1 MGEISTAMSSPAR
14 PTVLVLGAGLAG
26 LAALDAL
33 SRREIPAVIVEA
45 RMRPGGR
52 AFTLRDRFSDG
63 LYVEAGAQYIP
74 GGHHLVLRW
83 ARDLG
88 LTLDPVEAPPRLL
101 HVEGRNYVAGRPSPG
116 PPPFAFTAEERR
128 LGLTGVLQQYLGDA
142 TTEISPHALAHAV
155 PEALRRYDELTMS
168 QYLASRGSS
177 PGLIARFRIG
187 YLNHWGNGIDEYSA
201 LFGLRDLALN
211 DTTEEYV
218 VRGGT
223 DLIPAGIASKWEGK
237 ILYDAP
243 VIAMEQD
250 ADGVTVTIGNGE
262 DRRRITANLA
272 ICTIPFPVL
281 RGIEVTPRW
290 SAGKQRA
297 VDQLSYTAVSKTFLE
312 ARDRFWDADGLAGH
326 QSMMDSPKLCVWDR
340 TAMQRRSPAAGVLE
354 ASFTGHDA
362 RRFLALAP
370 AARLEYV
377 LTHMEKIYPAIRGQ
391 VERET
396 TICWDEDPWA
406 RGGYPWFRPGEMGKL
421 MPHIAAPEGR
431 IHFAGDH
438 ASARPGWMEGALES
452 GLRAADEVQRRLAEE
467 S

>member
-1 MGEISTAMSSPAR
+1 MTAPRRPA
-14 PTVLVLGAGLAG
+14 VLVLGAGLAG

-33 SRREIPAVIVEA
+33 SRREIPTIVIEA
-45 RMRPGGR
+45 RSQPGGR
-52 AFTLRDRFSDG
+52 VFTLRDRFSDG
-63 LYVEAGAQYIP
+63 LYAEAGAQYIP
-74 GGHHLVLRW
+74 GGHDLVLRW

-88 LTLDPVEAPPRLL
+88 LTLDPVDAPPRLM
-101 HVEGRNYVAGRPSPG
+101 HVEGRNHIAGRPSSG

-128 LGLTGVLQQYLGDA
+128 LGLTGVLQHYLGDGIGETSA
-142 TTEISPHALAHAV
+142 YALVQAV

-168 QYLASRGSS
+168 QYLASRGAS

-223 DLIPAGIASKWEGK
+223 DRIASGIARKWEGK

-250 ADGVTVTIGNGE
+250 ADGVGVTIGDGP
-262 DRRRITANLA
+262 DRRRISADFA

-281 RGIEVTPRW
+281 RDIEVTPRW
-290 SAGKQRA
+290 SAGKQTA

-312 ARDRFWDADGLAGH
+312 TRARFWDADGLAGH

-340 TAMQRRSPAAGVLE
+340 TSMQRQSPGAGVLE

-370 AARLEYV
+370 ADRLEYV
-377 LTHMEKIYPAIRGQ
+377 LAHMERIYPEIRGQ

-406 RGGYPWFRPGEMGKL
+406 RGGYPWFRPGEMSKL

-452 GLRAADEVQRRLAEE
+452 GLRAADEVRHRLAEE